1 MNFILIPILLAST
14 HSYSAPAKAPTH
26 QHSQQEYES
35 LEKTNPEKAAQR
47 VVKNLVMPMIKTM
60 KHGGL
65 DGPTRVMIS
74 SHDGCMTYP
83 CLKEFSHILK
93 KAGYEI
99 DAQKKGKEDL
109 THLYYLVTISRANR
123 SPASE

>member
-1 MNFILIPILLAST
+1 MNLILIPILLASVPSFSSPIKT
-14 HSYSAPAKAPTH
+14 GTH
-26 QHSQQEYES
+26 QVTQQEYES

-47 VVKNLVMPMIKTM
+47 VVKKLVLPMIKTM

-65 DGPTRVMIS
+65 DGPARVMIS
-74 SHDGCMTYP
+74 AHDGCMTYP
-83 CLKEFSHILK
+83 CLKEFSHILQ

-99 DAQKKGKEDL
+99 DAQKKGQEDRN
-109 THLYYLVTISRANR
+109 HLYYLVTISRVNR